1 MVDFEKIKA
10 QIVEALIP
18 LEPKKII
25 LFGSYAY
32 GTPNEDSDI
41 DIFLMK
47 DIEKNRARDL
57 IVEARLR
64 IRKLISKY
72 KIGFDFIVAS
82 EEFINSRQDY
92 FYQKDILEKG
102 KVIYERDT
110 VSNYADVNGLIDDFG
125 YKPDTDL
132 KDGIKEFVKWYR
144 KFYGEEK

>member
-1 MVDFEKIKA
+1 M
-10 QIVEALIP
+10 
-18 LEPKKII
+18 
-25 LFGSYAY
+25 
-32 GTPNEDSDI
+32 
-41 DIFLMK
+41 
-47 DIEKNRARDL
+47 
-57 IVEARLR
+57 R

-125 YKPDTDL
+125 YKLDTDL